1 MPILSV
7 CTSCKSTYRLGTK
20 SCPRCRKALTH
31 FKARIKLDGR
41 WLSRQS
47 QNLGELRAFLQ
58 AQSGGTPGSQRV
70 ISSSKMLVREPGE
83 LSLRLVW
90 GSFLPWAVEHLRS
103 WKSYETLWRLRLGP
117 ALGSLPLSEV
127 TPERLYDLLEG
138 IPGAAESRRKVRALV
153 SRLFTWARRRMGY
166 RGENPVQFVE
176 TERADNV
183 RRRVLSP
190 EEAERLLGVLESWPN
205 RQVARLILFLYHTGR
220 RRGEC
225 RKLTWDRVDLEQGV
239 VTFDANTTKSKKTNV
254 VPVSEKAWD
263 ILREA
268 HQARINGS
276 PLVFPSQTGGYA
288 WDVSRSFGLAAK
300 RAGIPDL
307 RLHDLRRGW
316 ISRTLARGVGA
327 FIVKDLAGHEHIT
340 TTQRYVNLDLG
351 ALERAVR
358 P

>member
-1 MPILSV
+1 
-7 CTSCKSTYRLGTK
+7 
-20 SCPRCRKALTH
+20 
-31 FKARIKLDGR
+31 
-41 WLSRQS
+41 
-47 QNLGELRAFLQ
+47 
-58 AQSGGTPGSQRV
+58 
-70 ISSSKMLVREPGE
+70 
-83 LSLRLVW
+83 
-90 GSFLPWAVEHLRS
+90 
-103 WKSYETLWRLRLGP
+103 
-117 ALGSLPLSEV
+117 
-127 TPERLYDLLEG
+127 
-138 IPGAAESRRKVRALV
+138 
-153 SRLFTWARRRMGY
+153 MGY

-176 TERADNV
+176 TERVDNV
-183 RRRVLSP
+183 RRRVLSS
-190 EEAERLLGVLESWPN
+190 EETERLLGVLESWPN
-205 RQVARLILFLYHTGR
+205 RQVALLILFLYHTGR

-225 RKLTWDRVDLEQGV
+225 RKLTWDRVDLERGV

-268 HQARINGS
+268 HRMRINGS

-288 WDVSRSFGLAAK
+288 WDVSRSFKLAAK

-307 RLHDLRRGW
+307 RLQDLRRGW

-358 P
+358 SC